1 MIETNGDW
9 LRLVENDWD
18 WLRRFETDWDWWTM
32 IETDWD
38 ALRLIESHRDWSR
51 LSETDWDWLR
61 MIENDWEWLRLIE
74 IDWDWLRLPLAHW
87 RGKGANRER
96 NWGPGTKKCRWVRIR
111 SALAEPWALKNW
123 EEKMMNWNQSSKLS
137 STKKRHFS
145 SNSIDPYCSL
155 IIGNLFRFD
164 LSWTWTQVV
173 VSSSIWSSSLWT
185 WTVQQFFLRCVMMRL
200 SMKSSS
206 SNMSLWDE
214 HK

>member
-1 MIETNGDW
+1 MKY
-9 LRLVENDWD
+9 LRCKTFTRTIKLIFLTKVFHENQIFWFRY
-18 WLRRFETDWDWWTM
+18 LLCTY
-32 IETDWD
+32 
-38 ALRLIESHRDWSR
+38 L
-51 LSETDWDWLR
+51 LSSKTINIKW
-61 MIENDWEWLRLIE
+61 
-74 IDWDWLRLPLAHW
+74 
-87 RGKGANRER
+87 
-96 NWGPGTKKCRWVRIR
+96 
-111 SALAEPWALKNW
+111 KNW